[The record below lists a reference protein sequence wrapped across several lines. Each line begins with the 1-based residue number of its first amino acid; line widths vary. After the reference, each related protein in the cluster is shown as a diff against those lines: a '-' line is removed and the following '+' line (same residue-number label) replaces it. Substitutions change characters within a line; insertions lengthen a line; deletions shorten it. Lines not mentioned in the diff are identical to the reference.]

1 MCITHTPH
9 GPAVGWPTPLCYAFY
24 LGARIN
30 CTSHYAYAPLAR
42 TKAQI
47 NYALHFSA
55 TVYRTSGN
63 AIKWLES
70 RQIDGATRCRSW
82 VASLW
87 SPRKHIFAFITWQKF
102 LQPQKWGKKGNPT
115 SFLASWHIIEAH
127 RRLVY
132 NAVISMAILWL
143 RVLQNFMD
151 SACFWWRF
159 HLQNFCTISERETL
173 NCVFG
178 ACWMWD
184 NSKGKP

>member
-1 MCITHTPH
+1 MTYTTLLCLLPGRTHKLHITLRIRTVGQDKSANKLRITFFGYCLQAQRQCHQVTRK
-9 GPAVGWPTPLCYAFY
+9 PADWWCNSLPLLSCLIMESPKTYF
-24 LGARIN
+24 RIHHMAKVF
-30 CTSHYAYAPLAR
+30 C
-42 TKAQI
+42 
-47 NYALHFSA
+47 
-55 TVYRTSGN
+55 
-63 AIKWLES
+63 S
-70 RQIDGATRCRSW
+70 RKCGGKRETR
-82 VASLW
+82 
-87 SPRKHIFAFITWQKF
+87 P
-102 LQPQKWGKKGNPT
+102 
-115 SFLASWHIIEAH
+115 ASWHIIEAH

-159 HLQNFCTISERETL
+159 YLQNFCTISERETL